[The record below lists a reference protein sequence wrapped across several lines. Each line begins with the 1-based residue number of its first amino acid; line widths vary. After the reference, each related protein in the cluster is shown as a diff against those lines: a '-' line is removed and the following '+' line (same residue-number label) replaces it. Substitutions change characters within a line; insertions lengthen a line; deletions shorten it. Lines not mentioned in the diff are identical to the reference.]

1 MNTNTRP
8 PQVKHLTLCLT
19 VLLRDL
25 TAFNLPPSSVNHNA
39 FTCEALSSRRI
50 ITTILKKKKS
60 TPCPISFTKEAHK

>member
-1 MNTNTRP
+1 MNTNTRAI
-8 PQVKHLTLCLT
+8 QVKHLTLCLT
-19 VLLRDL
+19 VLLRYL
-25 TAFNLPPSSVNHNA
+25 TGFDLPPTSVIHNV

>member
-1 MNTNTRP
+1 MNTNTRAV
-8 PQVKHLTLCLT
+8 QVKHLTLCLT
-19 VLLRDL
+19 VLLRYL
-25 TAFNLPPSSVNHNA
+25 TGFNLPSISVIHNV